1 VPAAST
7 PWRRFAAPECLEI
20 YEVGEITRTEPQFHA
35 LFSWLTAISGGAG
48 DFPRELTTQL
58 VDIATQTTLPLPPV
72 QAASGTFPARVS
84 WALACSAFLLMTSF
98 FWMNEWPLGNFAYS
112 TAVTGVLIAFV
123 AILTR
128 RVFFATVIASG
139 MVLTVILAA
148 NVKLKFMDM
157 LVHAYD
163 LFFYFNSLSTFT
175 YLAAAYPGPTFG
187 LFAMLTGTAVLAA
200 LVYRY
205 DGARIG
211 RVTAAAAFLVLG
223 VAAWAGLESTGQ
235 RRHMHLYYPNR
246 FLSTFYS
253 SWPETIRTLWQGQL
267 IEAAARAPGL
277 PFGGIGSCAT
287 AGRKPHVI
295 LIHQESMVPPTLF
308 EGLSFDRS
316 VMPFFRSHDGEVHKL
331 RVETF
336 GGASWLTE
344 FSVLAGVS
352 TYSFGSM
359 RQFVQAFIEGKIR
372 ETIPQV
378 METCGYR
385 NVLFYPMMTN
395 FVSNARFYQSIG
407 LNEIFDMKKQGAQSQ
422 AERDRFYYANALDE
436 MGKHF
441 TATDK
446 PLFTFIQTMS
456 GHWPYDYKQF
466 PEVEAAGAGPG
477 ASQEVDEYIRRISI
491 AAGDYAWLKSELKR
505 RFPNESFVIM
515 NYGDHQPSAT
525 RTLVGIKEETETE
538 DVKLRADSPAFIAYY
553 SIETQ
558 NWKAPAMPKFPVLD
572 VPYIGLA
579 LLEAARLPLSD
590 AYLER
595 KRLMTECAGRYHS
608 CADEGAILAFHRRLI
623 DSGLMESR

>member
-1 VPAAST
+1 LA
-7 PWRRFAAPECLEI
+7 
-20 YEVGEITRTEPQFHA
+20 
-35 LFSWLTAISGGAG
+35 
-48 DFPRELTTQL
+48 
-58 VDIATQTTLPLPPV
+58 DIATQRALPLPPRETL
-72 QAASGTFPARVS
+72 SGTFSPRVS
-84 WALACSAFLLMTSF
+84 WGLAGAIFTVMAGF
-98 FWMNEWPLGNFAYS
+98 FYRNEWPIGNFAFATAVTGAIIAFLSVLTGRVLFS
-112 TAVTGVLIAFV
+112 TAVTAGMI
-123 AILTR
+123 
-128 RVFFATVIASG
+128 ATVIS
-139 MVLTVILAA
+139 AA
-148 NVKLKFMDM
+148 LVKLKFLDM

-163 LFFYFNSLSTFT
+163 LFFYFNSFSTFS
-175 YLAAAYPGPTFG
+175 YLADAYPWPTYG
-187 LFAMLTGTAVLAA
+187 LFAMLTGTVLLGF

-205 DGARIG
+205 DGARVG
-211 RVTAAAAFLVLG
+211 RGGAALALLAFSL
-223 VAAWAGLESTGQ
+223 AAWAGLESTGQ

-253 SWPETIRTLWQGQL
+253 SWPETVRTLWQGQL
-267 IEAAARAPGL
+267 ITAAPKASGL
-277 PFGGIGSCAT
+277 PFAGIGACAT
-287 AGRKPHVI
+287 PGRKPHVI

-308 EGLSFDRS
+308 DGLAFDRK
-316 VMPFFRSHDGEVHKL
+316 VMPFFTSHDGKVHKL

-359 RQFVQAFIEGKIR
+359 RQFVQAFMEGKVR

-395 FVSNARFYQSIG
+395 FVSNARFYESIG
-407 LNEIFDMKKQGAQSQ
+407 LREIFDMKKQGAPTM

-436 MGKHF
+436 IGRHVGSS
-441 TATDK
+441 DR

-456 GHWPYDYKQF
+456 GHWPYDYAKF
-466 PEVEAAGAGPG
+466 PEVQAAGGEPG
-477 ASQEVDEYIRRISI
+477 AEPEVHEYLRRISI
-491 AAGDYAWLKSELKR
+491 AAGDYAWLKAELKR

-525 RTLVGIKEETETE
+525 RTLVGVSADTEVE
-538 DVKLRADSPAFIAYY
+538 DVRLRADSRGFLAYY

-558 NWKAPAMPKFPVLD
+558 NWRAPAMPAFDVLD

-590 AYLER
+590 AYRER
-595 KRLMTECAGRYHS
+595 KRLMSECNGRYHS